1 MKKWVIFIVISVIIS
16 GFLTGCS
23 YNKGVEFKEIYSQ
36 VIGFNE
42 SDARFSPII
51 KQDTILLMTNED
63 FKNFNEKY
71 FTSRQISMASPNK
84 EKAVLYLQ
92 IMPYEPGS
100 VYTYSV
106 KNMNV
111 KDNTLTVNLT
121 KPSLVKV
128 KGDIGLNGTWK
139 WVMLIEVDKAQLKN
153 NMKIVVK
160 K

>member
-1 MKKWVIFIVISVIIS
+1 MKKWVIFVVFSVIIF
-16 GFLTGCS
+16 GFLTS
-23 YNKGVEFKEIYSQ
+23 FLYNKRVQYTEIYSQ

-42 SDARFSPII
+42 SDTI

-63 FKNFNEKY
+63 FNSFNEKY
-71 FTSRQISMASPNK
+71 FKSRKIPMASRDK

-92 IMPYEPGS
+92 IMTYEPGS

-121 KPSLVKV
+121 KLSLVKV
-128 KGDIGLNGTWK
+128 KGDIGLDGTWK
-139 WVMLIEVDKAQLKN
+139 WVMLIEVDKAQLKS
-153 NMKIVVK
+153 NMKIVINK
-160 K
+160 KR